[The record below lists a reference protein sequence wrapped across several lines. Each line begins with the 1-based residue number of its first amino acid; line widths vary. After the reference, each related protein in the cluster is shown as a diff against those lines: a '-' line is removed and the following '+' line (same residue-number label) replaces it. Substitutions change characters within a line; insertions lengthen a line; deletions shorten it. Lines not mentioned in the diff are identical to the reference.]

1 MIHFELAYY
10 LQQQMN
16 DEFYAIIDIPNNPK
30 KMFLKQKLVKFED
43 TWYFHDNIKKTTK
56 EPDLDYIANFEK
68 KYKINL
74 WKLAINERHFYRFNR
89 FYKFTKTEI
98 LQFLEQECRF
108 FEKILEEVKPDYF
121 LTYDP
126 PFHYQKLLF
135 DLCKAKGIKI
145 LCIYFT
151 RLGGNSII
159 ASDGNTFDFPQNLDQ
174 VKLEK
179 NPAKKSIDDIKDI
192 SEYSVVSQIW
202 SNKRYPSKLEKI
214 KSLKSYVL
222 LSDSNNTQS
231 NFTYY
236 GRTKPKVILDQSSLI
251 IKKKIRERFMEKN
264 LAKKIDSKIPYV
276 YFPMNIEEEISTL
289 HYTPFFTDQIE
300 VIRHIAKSLPLDYL
314 LYVKEHP
321 HAVHRG
327 WHKIDEYKEIL
338 DIPNVRLVHPSFSSE
353 ELMKFCKLVITIR
366 GTASFNCLYQN
377 KPSIIF
383 GDVPFSIIPSVFKIN
398 SIVEIPKTIRTAL
411 KTKVNPEHLQKYIKL
426 IEERSINFSMMDWE
440 ILRNDQFYANNILS
454 DIDIP
459 EDSVKE
465 FFDYTKE
472 YFKPLLNAHLKI
484 LNS

>member
-10 LQQQMN
+10 LQQQID

-30 KMFLKQKLVKFED
+30 KMFLKQKLVNFED

-56 EPDLDYIANFEK
+56 EPDLEYIRNFER
-68 KYKINL
+68 KYQINL

-108 FEKILEEVKPDYF
+108 FERILEEIKPDYF

-126 PFHYQKLLF
+126 PFHYQKLLL

-145 LCIYFT
+145 SCMYIT
-151 RLGGNSII
+151 RVGGNSII

-179 NPAKKSIDDIKDI
+179 NLTKKSIKDIKHI

-202 SNKRYPSKLEKI
+202 SNKRYPSNLEKI
-214 KSLKSYVL
+214 KSLKDYIL

-236 GRTKPKVILDQSSLI
+236 GRTKTKVILDHSSFI
-251 IKKKIRERFMEKN
+251 IKKKIRERFMQKN
-264 LAKKIDSKIPYV
+264 LSKKIDSKIPYV
-276 YFPMNIEEEISTL
+276 YFPMNVEEEISTL
-289 HYTPFFTDQIE
+289 HYTPFFTNQIE
-300 VIRHIAKSLPLDYL
+300 VIRHIAKSLPVGYH

-338 DIPNVRLVHPSFSSE
+338 DIPNVTLMHPSFSSE
-353 ELMKFCKLVITIR
+353 DLMKYSKLVITIR
-366 GTASFNCLYQN
+366 GTASFNCLYEN
-377 KPSIIF
+377 KPSIVF

-398 SIVEIPKTIRTAL
+398 SPVELPKTIRTAL
-411 KTKVNPEHLQKYIKL
+411 KTKVNPDHLQKYIKL

-440 ILRNDQFYANNILS
+440 ILRNNQFFSNNVLS

-459 EDSVKE
+459 EDSVKQ
-465 FFDYTKE
+465 FFDNTKE